1 MSLILDALRK
11 SEHERQ
17 RQAGP
22 AMAEMPVIR
31 PHQRQAPV
39 LALAIGGLVAVN
51 LAVLAWFML
60 RKPADSLAV
69 QAPATAPATTAPA
82 QAPATATTAAP
93 ATRDLQPLVEQA
105 TPAYDQ
111 PAPAQYQPPSA
122 PDPALLPR
130 AQAAIAAE
138 QPPPPRAAPRPTA
151 GQEAM
156 VPTINDLTPQA
167 TAGLPQLNLD
177 LHVYG
182 TSPSDRFVFI
192 NNRRYLEGSTTPE
205 GIRIERITP
214 DGVVLGWRSLH
225 FLLPRQ

>member
-1 MSLILDALRK
+1 VSLILDALRK

-51 LAVLAWFML
+51 LAVLAWFLL
-60 RKPADSLAV
+60 REPVDS
-69 QAPATAPATTAPA
+69 TPA
-82 QAPATATTAAP
+82 QAPAAATVTTAPAAAPTPAMP
-93 ATRDLQPLVEQA
+93 ATRELQPLVEQA
-105 TPAYDQ
+105 TPSYDQ
-111 PAPAQYQPPSA
+111 PAPAQYQPPAA

-138 QPPPPRAAPRPTA
+138 APPPPARTAPRPTA

-192 NNRRYLEGSTTPE
+192 NNRRYLEGGSTPE
-205 GIRIERITP
+205 GVRVERITP
-214 DGVVLGWRSLH
+214 DGVVLGWRGMQ